1 MTTRKLQRATLLL
14 LTLAAA
20 PNAALAAA
28 ADAAAGYPD
37 HPIRFILGYPP
48 GGASDAVARL
58 LALSLGARM
67 GQNIVLDN
75 RGGAGGNI
83 AAEIAAHAAP
93 DGYTWFL
100 GNNGILATNQALYE
114 RLPFDPI
121 RDFATVALVASQPSV
136 LVVHPT
142 LPVNTVRELISLAKA
157 KPGQLNYASSGTGTA
172 GHLTGELFKTV
183 TQTTFVHIPYRGG
196 GPAVVD
202 LVAGQVQFMFA
213 TAASVVPHVRSQRL
227 RALAVTS
234 LKRSP
239 TLPDLPTVD
248 ESGVPRF
255 EAITWHGVVVPA
267 ATPRALVAKI
277 NAELNQTLA
286 LADIREKLAI
296 QGVEARGGTPAEF
309 AAYLKSEIPKWTKVV
324 RDSGAKPE

>member
-1 MTTRKLQRATLLL
+1 MTAPAT
-14 LTLAAA
+14 AH
-20 PNAALAAA
+20 A
-28 ADAAAGYPD
+28 ADVAAGYPD

-48 GGASDAVARL
+48 GGASDAVARQ
-58 LALSLGARM
+58 LAFTLGARM

-83 AAEIAAHAAP
+83 AAELAARAAP

-121 RDFATVALVASQPSV
+121 KDFATVALVGTQPSV
-136 LVVHPT
+136 LVVHPSVPAT
-142 LPVNTVRELISLAKA
+142 SVRELIALAKA

-172 GHLTGELFKTV
+172 GHLTGELFKSAA
-183 TQTTFVHIPYRGG
+183 QINYVHIPYRGG
-196 GPAVVD
+196 GPAVID

-213 TAASVVPHVRSQRL
+213 TAASVVPHVRSGRL

-248 ESGVPRF
+248 ESGVPKF
-255 EAITWHGVVVPA
+255 EAVTWHGVVVPA
-267 ATPRALVAKI
+267 ATSRALIAKI
-277 NAELNQTLA
+277 NGEINQALA
-286 LADIREKLAI
+286 LQDTKDKLLV
-296 QGVEARGGTPAEF
+296 QGIEAQGGTPAQF
-309 AAYLKSEIPKWTKVV
+309 AAFLKSEIPKWTKVV

>member
-1 MTTRKLQRATLLL
+1 MLRNPHAAALLL
-14 LTLAAA
+14 FTLAILSDPAR
-20 PNAALAAA
+20 AAA
-28 ADAAAGYPD
+28 ADAVTAYPT

-48 GGASDAVARL
+48 GGASDAVARQ
-58 LALSLGARM
+58 LAYSLGTRL

-83 AAEIAAHAAP
+83 AAEIAARSAP

-121 RDFATVALVASQPSV
+121 KDFSTVVLVGTQPSV
-136 LVVHPT
+136 LVVHPSVAAT
-142 LPVNTVRELISLAKA
+142 SVRELIALAKA

-172 GHLTGELFKTV
+172 GHLTGELFKAI
-183 TQTTFVHIPYRGG
+183 TQTNFTHIPYRGG
-196 GPAVVD
+196 GPAVID

-213 TAASVVPHVRSQRL
+213 TAASVIPHVKSNRL

-239 TLPDLPTVD
+239 SLPDLPTVD
-248 ESGVPRF
+248 EAGVPKF
-255 EAITWHGVVVPA
+255 EAVTWHGVVVPA
-267 ATPRALVAKI
+267 ATPRALVTKI
-277 NAELNQTLA
+277 NTEINQVLA
-286 LADIREKLAI
+286 SVEVKEKLAV
-296 QGVEARGGTPAEF
+296 QGIEAQGGTPAEF
-309 AAYLKSEIPKWTKVV
+309 AAFLKSEIPKWTKVV
-324 RDSGAKPE
+324 RESGAKPE